1 MPALNFKKQ
10 FAPKVESGE
19 KRQSIRAKRR
29 DGRNPRPGQMLYHY
43 TGMRTKGC
51 RKLREGQCLSV
62 QEIILDWRLGIYIDG
77 IWLGEI
83 ERNEFAKADGFKG
96 FTAWQDMRDFFARVH
111 GLSETEQ
118 FHGLLIKW

>member
-29 DGRNPRPGQMLYHY
+29 DGRNPWPGQWLYLY

-51 RKLREGQCLSV
+51 RKLRDSECLSV
-62 QEIILDWRLGIYIDG
+62 QEIILDWYLGIFLGGKWLNPIQKRELAIEDG
-77 IWLGEI
+77 FEGWPEMK
-83 ERNEFAKADGFKG
+83 EFFAK
-96 FTAWQDMRDFFARVH
+96 VH